1 MLKAKYTKPLTIS
14 LPPEI
19 YEKIEEES
27 DRQEISKGKYVR
39 RLLENGMK
47 VENDGESTEKTK
59 RKKSS

>member
-14 LPPEI
+14 LPPEL

-47 VENDGESTEKTK
+47 VENDDEQRDKTK
-59 RKKSS
+59 RKKTG